1 MKEDQVKEH
10 FARQADDYEKF
21 MVRLVPQYR
30 EQHEIFQSLLPSEDK
45 EWKVLDLGC
54 GNGVLSE
61 LVLDRLPHAYVVGF
75 DLTES
80 MLTAYEKKL
89 SRHTKRF
96 ELRQGNYLHDSF
108 GNNYDIILAGLTL
121 HHLTHDQRKSF
132 YQTLFQ
138 SFGDNGLFIARDII
152 IDEDEKVRHGQ
163 YDLWKQFMK
172 SRGED
177 SELWHRKHLEKDYPL
192 TLADHYRWLRN
203 AGFHSVGCHW
213 RMYNF
218 AITSAEKGNRDLSR
232 GQTGYRS
239 QGRD

>member
-1 MKEDQVKEH
+1 MKEDQIKDH
-10 FARQADDYEKF
+10 FAQQADEYEKL
-21 MVRLVPQYR
+21 MVRLVPQYL
-30 EQHEIFQSLLPSEDK
+30 EQHEIIQSLLPSEDR

-61 LVLDRLPHAYVVGF
+61 LVFDKLPHARVVGF

-89 SRHTKRF
+89 SRYSKRY
-96 ELRQGNYLHDSF
+96 ELRQGNYLHDSY

-121 HHLTHDQRKSF
+121 HHLTHDQRRKF
-132 YQTLFQ
+132 YHELFQ

-152 IDEDEKVRHGQ
+152 IDEDPRVRHQQ
-163 YDLWKQFMK
+163 YGMWKQFMK

-177 SELWHRKHLEKDYPL
+177 PELWYRKHEEKDHPL
-192 TLADHYRWLRN
+192 TLTDHYEWLRS

-218 AITSAEKGNRDLSR
+218 AITSAEKGASNQAL
-232 GQTGYRS
+232 
-239 QGRD
+239 